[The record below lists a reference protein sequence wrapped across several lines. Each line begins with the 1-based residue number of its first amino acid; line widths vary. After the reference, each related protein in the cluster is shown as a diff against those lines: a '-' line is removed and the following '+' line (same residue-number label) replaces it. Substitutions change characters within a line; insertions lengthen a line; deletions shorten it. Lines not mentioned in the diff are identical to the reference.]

1 MGTGVPGHPLVDL
14 LAGVV
19 ADGLPCGLLVL
30 DADGVLVWENAEA
43 RSILGV
49 PPGVESPAIGR
60 RLVDLPNMAEAGLLP
75 LIEQVLA
82 GRQLRSVVAEFTS
95 LVGRTVSLSVN
106 AGPFA
111 DEHGVR
117 RGSWLALQD
126 LGEDGV
132 LAGRLLA
139 AQRMEFVGVATTG
152 VIHDLNNLLTAL
164 GGTLELLRSGHA
176 ADPVLLGALD
186 GMIRRSTDVT
196 RQLLRAARPENERRE
211 PIDLRTPVRQASDLL
226 RHSFDDRIRISVSLP
241 GSAVGVV
248 ADRTAL
254 LQALFNLGVNARD
267 AMQGRGK
274 LFLELDVV
282 ADIEFNRSQDW
293 PGRYHARLRVS
304 DDGPEIPVAARAR
317 LFEPFFSTKAPDR
330 GTGMGLAV
338 VHRAVTD
345 HDGLIEI
352 GDLPDRGA
360 VFEIRLP
367 MYLGPVDD
375 DEPTKAL
382 SVPSYV
388 FDVNR
393 PPLKDKRIL
402 VADDEA
408 SLRLLLDSALTGR
421 GAIVETVANGRHAVD
436 AVREAIEHGRPY
448 DGAVI
453 DLRMPG
459 GDGTEA
465 IPRIRSLDAGIRILA
480 TSGLTPTDAEAAALE
495 ADGATFLAKPFQL
508 SEIIDSLV
516 RT

>member
-330 GTGMGLAV
+330 G
-338 VHRAVTD
+338 
-345 HDGLIEI
+345 
-352 GDLPDRGA
+352 A

-459 GDGTEA
+459 GAGTEA